1 MPRTSGPPI
10 NTKIQQPNPLHPP
23 GPLQEDLMRIYQWAT
38 ALESK
43 SNQLAEEIVSL
54 RQEVTALKSNRTLG
68 FTGNV
73 NPVTSISVV
82 NGLVQ
87 NVS

>member
-1 MPRTSGPPI
+1 M
-10 NTKIQQPNPLHPP
+10 HPP